1 MSQYASWTDEQVL
14 QAFEESVI
22 GAWVDA
28 SGTEQEKNRA
38 LINAILD
45 DVGRSD
51 LGIEALKRRR
61 KWGQPPVGS
70 PPGTMPPTTPIANP
84 DRLAIVQATQPSYT
98 YLNA

>member
-14 QAFEESVI
+14 QAYEESLV

-28 SGTEQEKNRA
+28 PGTEQEKNRA
-38 LINAILD
+38 LVNAALD

-51 LGIEALKRRR
+51 IGIEALKRRR
-61 KWGQPPVGS
+61 KWGQPPTPP
-70 PPGTMPPTTPIANP
+70 PPGTLPPSTPIANL
-84 DRLAIVQATQPSYT
+84 DRLAIVQATQPNYT